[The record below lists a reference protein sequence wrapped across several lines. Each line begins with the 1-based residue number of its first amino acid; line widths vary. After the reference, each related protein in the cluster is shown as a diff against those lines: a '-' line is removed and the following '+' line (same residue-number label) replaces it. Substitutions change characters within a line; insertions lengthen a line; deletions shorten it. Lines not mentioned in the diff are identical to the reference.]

1 MQLPVVITRADR
13 VGPCFICTASS
24 KLTGRFDFVHVN
36 VLLRIGDGDTGFI
49 EADLD
54 RLEQITT
61 HRPVI
66 GAVHPGTHV
75 DVHAA
80 VPRLSDYDDSL
91 GIFQNTLIGIDYRL
105 DDVTA

>member
-1 MQLPVVITRADR
+1 V
-13 VGPCFICTASS
+13 
-24 KLTGRFDFVHVN
+24 K
-36 VLLRIGDGDTGFI
+36 VLLQIGDGETRFI

-80 VPRLSDYDDSL
+80 VPRLSDYDGSL

-105 DDVTA
+105 DDVTRLTDVVGSCRIFTAGSNSTFNSRS